1 MDRFR
6 TDNGNG
12 AAAESPPDALR
23 GRYPPNVMHHGSPDS
38 FGSPGSIDLSL
49 PLLTPG
55 GPGSPGYNDAGMTGE
70 DAYTEINVTMEKLSS
85 IIYYLLR
92 KFYNGEL
99 LHFSKALENLERIIT
114 NFQKTYNDGEEHY
127 AQSDERLKLHQEEQE
142 TGISSGYRKM
152 TSWEFK
158 HSLEIHRMEREKLN
172 ALNEKISAAKIKR
185 GQLFGEMN
193 RMKTE
198 IKENERKLREV
209 AIYLNRKKPK
219 EQQRKTCLPCIS
231 KPPSYVVAS
240 VDSVDGPSTDTIVRY
255 IDDVINFLKRLE
267 KQEYAMYENIK
278 FEKADAI
285 SSFEQLQTDI
295 EAKME
300 EESRIRRQGGWLHY
314 IYREKGAELTGEEQ
328 ASIEKDKYKHRD
340 YVFQIEMLQKEMRE
354 IDDIL
359 RQNATMTVINES
371 ILEYIKQ
378 FVRMPIRYDSEESG
392 NKCCGGS
399 KTKKRVRRLQSKSK
413 NKSRRRNKSRHKNK
427 LRGNKLRRNKSFKN

>member
-12 AAAESPPDALR
+12 AAVESPPVR
-23 GRYPPNVMHHGSPDS
+23 RSPPNVMHHGSPGS
-38 FGSPGSIDLSL
+38 FGSPGSPDSIDLSL

-70 DAYTEINVTMEKLSS
+70 DAYTAINVTMENLSS
-85 IIYYLLR
+85 IISYLSR

-99 LHFSKALENLERIIT
+99 LHFSKALADLERIIT
-114 NFQKTYNDGEEHY
+114 KFQKTYTDGEEHY
-127 AQSDERLKLHQEEQE
+127 ARSDKILKLHQQQQE
-142 TGISSGYRKM
+142 TGKDSGYRKM
-152 TSWEFK
+152 SSWEFK
-158 HSLEIHRMEREKLN
+158 HSLEIHRMERERLN

-185 GQLFGEMN
+185 GHLLGQMN

-240 VDSVDGPSTDTIVRY
+240 VDSVDGPSTDVNTIVRY
-255 IDDVINFLKRLE
+255 IDDVIDFLKRLE
-267 KQEYAMYENIK
+267 TQEQLMYAEINW
-278 FEKADAI
+278 EKADAI
-285 SSFEQLQTDI
+285 IKFEQLQTDI
-295 EAKME
+295 EDKIE
-300 EESRIRRQGGWLHY
+300 KESQIRREGGWLHY
-314 IYREKGAELTGEEQ
+314 IYIKKGAVLTDEEKF
-328 ASIEKDKYKHRD
+328 SIETDNAKRRD
-340 YVFQIEMLQKEMRE
+340 YVYQIEMLQKEMSE
-354 IDDIL
+354 TDDIL

-371 ILEYIKQ
+371 ILESIKQ
-378 FVRMPIRYDSEESG
+378 FVIMPIRYDSEESG

-413 NKSRRRNKSRHKNK
+413 NKSRRKNKS
-427 LRGNKLRRNKSFKN
+427 RGNKLRRNKSFKN